1 MSQALQSVVRIWID
15 GIEVV
20 EATDFDI
27 QSPQPAGQKFGAR
40 GLIGTFFGQAGSRL
54 SLTFATP
61 ALKEQFNVMVKTNP
75 QLPKVIVFSKGSSRY
90 MMRDAYYLDAT
101 FRGNYESGDNSSTSS
116 IMGGPIEQVA

>member
-54 SLTFATP
+54 SLTFATS
-61 ALKEQFNVMVKTNP
+61 AIRSQFETIVKANP
-75 QLPKVIVFSKGSSRY
+75 QLPKVIVFSKGTSRF
-90 MMRDAYYLDAT
+90 MMRDAFYTDSG
-101 FRGNYESGDNSSTSS
+101 FRGAYESGDNTYTVSVL
-116 IMGGPIEQVA
+116 GGPIEQVA